1 MNLNRN
7 AVKIAG
13 EMLKRQEELK
23 LKFFELENGA
33 KIIDCGVE
41 AKGSFEAGR
50 LFAKACTG
58 GLAELEFSMKHFGD
72 FSLPSVEIATDF
84 PALACVASQKAAW
97 GIKGE
102 NFSALGSGPAR
113 ILAGIP
119 KKTFE
124 KIGYSEKAKEALIAL
139 ETGKYPNEKIYE
151 DIAKK
156 CGIKAKNLYVLIA
169 RTASLVGS
177 IQVSARMVEAALY
190 KLEYLGYD
198 VNAIESAFGSAPVAP
213 VIGDDAKMMGI
224 TNDMIIYGS
233 EVFLY
238 TKERIDAAKLPSST
252 SPAYGKPF
260 SEIFREAGYDFYK
273 INPAIFA
280 PAEVYVNNAKAGR
293 IAPELIKKSL
303 SLVLK

>member
-7 AVKIAG
+7 AVKIAE
-13 EMLKRQEELK
+13 EMLERQEELK
-23 LKFFELENGA
+23 IKFFEWGNGV
-33 KIIDCGVE
+33 KIIDCGIE
-41 AKGSFEAGR
+41 AKGGFGAGR
-50 LFAKACTG
+50 LFAKACMG

-97 GIKGE
+97 SIKGE

-113 ILAGIP
+113 ILAKIP

-139 ETGKYPNEKIYE
+139 ETGRYPSEKICE
-151 DIAKK
+151 GIAKE
-156 CGIKAKNLYVLIA
+156 CGIKAKNLYVLVA

-177 IQVSARMVEAALY
+177 IQVSARMVETALY
-190 KLEYLGYD
+190 KLDYLGYD
-198 VNAIESAFGSAPVAP
+198 VNAIEAAFGSAPVAP

-224 TNDMIIYGS
+224 TNDMVIYGS
-233 EVFLY
+233 KVFLY
-238 TKERIDAAKLPSST
+238 TRENIDAAKLPSST
-252 SPAYGKPF
+252 SPAYGKLF

-293 IAPELIKKSL
+293 IYLERINKSL
-303 SLVLK
+303 SLVFK